1 MQKYKFMV
9 YSTNIVCGVN
19 HLGVRYEL
27 VEKLSAKLRSTVFW
41 NKIVLYIET
50 NEHFNVNFT
59 EIPA

>member
-1 MQKYKFMV
+1 MV